1 MPHGLTRSCCV
12 FSKSRPRPCFRT
24 CIRNSGK
31 ISYSGTVLLPKT
43 GFPQRITGAKRSEN
57 DEKIAKHA
65 CFEDHYAWQRENNT
79 GPDFILHDGPP
90 YANGD
95 THLGHAVNKILKDI
109 TIRYRSLKGDR
120 VHFVPGWD
128 CHGLPIETK
137 ALTTAESQGSPT
149 DVRSKARS
157 FAAATIQKQMNSF
170 RHWGVMA
177 DWTKPY
183 KTYDVNYVTKQI
195 EAFYDLYEKGYVF
208 RDFKPVYWSPSNRT
222 ALAEA
227 ELEYNANHVSKSVYI
242 AFPIAQVPDA
252 VQSVLSKDTKLS
264 ALIWTTTPW
273 TLPANQAIC
282 FSPNHQYSIVRT
294 STTRRHLVVASDLIA
309 HLHQKLREEL
319 QVIASFSGSDIL
331 SNSSYTHP
339 LYPDKELR
347 FLPAGFVTMDKGTGL
362 VHSAPSHGF
371 EDYQNALKHGI
382 AMEDCLVDEEGRFA
396 SSCRPELRGLP
407 VLTEGSDAVTKLLAN
422 HVVRTGSY
430 THSYPYDWRSKQPV
444 IVRSSRQWFINLD
457 DNMRQR
463 ALNCLKKVQILP
475 ESARTMFENQLAQRP
490 HWCISRQRFWGVP
503 IPVVFEDERPLTS
516 REFVRHVC
524 KLMNAR
530 GPDIWWTA
538 TDKELLPDEVRKQ
551 LGVCKEAA
559 LTRGQD
565 IMDIWLD
572 SGLSWKMVLPEPFQA
587 DVYLEGFDQVR
598 GWFQSSLLTSVALT
612 GKAPYRKLYMH
623 GFTLDAEGRKM
634 SKSLGNVVDPETITK
649 GGKDLKKDPAFGVDV
664 LRWWVAA
671 HTSNHENVPVAK
683 HVLAECQENVAKIRG
698 TLRFCLG
705 ALSDFDHTHHVLG
718 YREMLPLD
726 RFVLHLLHGFHARV
740 ASLYD
745 EMRYH
750 HACSAVL
757 NFVVNET
764 SSFYFQALKDRLYCD
779 AEDSTSRRSCQ
790 TALSHVLDVLV
801 NVTAP
806 VVPHL
811 AEEIFYHHGDPG
823 KYDTGVFRRAWQPPP
838 HDWERPE
845 FAQLEKPLARLRE
858 AVNKAAAKS
867 RPLLHDVTIIST
879 SGDSRFGCCLRLLQ
893 PEDSSIHSG
902 LTDVLQVASVTFE
915 QADDLMV
922 QAGSDRA
929 VILETED
936 EKVLIA
942 LEPTKMAAC
951 ERCRRNISSE
961 QGRLCKRCEDVYQR
975 LHFKWDALKG
985 NANAEEQE
993 DKIQTKSR
1001 T

>member
-1 MPHGLTRSCCV
+1 
-12 FSKSRPRPCFRT
+12 
-24 CIRNSGK
+24 
-31 ISYSGTVLLPKT
+31 
-43 GFPQRITGAKRSEN
+43 
-57 DEKIAKHA
+57 
-65 CFEDHYAWQRENNT
+65 
-79 GPDFILHDGPP
+79 
-90 YANGD
+90 
-95 THLGHAVNKILKDI
+95 
-109 TIRYRSLKGDR
+109 
-120 VHFVPGWD
+120 
-128 CHGLPIETK
+128 
-137 ALTTAESQGSPT
+137 
-149 DVRSKARS
+149 
-157 FAAATIQKQMNSF
+157 
-170 RHWGVMA
+170 
-177 DWTKPY
+177 
-183 KTYDVNYVTKQI
+183 
-195 EAFYDLYEKGYVF
+195 
-208 RDFKPVYWSPSNRT
+208 
-222 ALAEA
+222 
-227 ELEYNANHVSKSVYI
+227 
-242 AFPIAQVPDA
+242 
-252 VQSVLSKDTKLS
+252 
-264 ALIWTTTPW
+264 
-273 TLPANQAIC
+273 
-282 FSPNHQYSIVRT
+282 
-294 STTRRHLVVASDLIA
+294 
-309 HLHQKLREEL
+309 
-319 QVIASFSGSDIL
+319 
-331 SNSSYTHP
+331 
-339 LYPDKELR
+339 
-347 FLPAGFVTMDKGTGL
+347 
-362 VHSAPSHGF
+362 
-371 EDYQNALKHGI
+371 
-382 AMEDCLVDEEGRFA
+382 
-396 SSCRPELRGLP
+396 
-407 VLTEGSDAVTKLLAN
+407 
-422 HVVRTGSY
+422 
-430 THSYPYDWRSKQPV
+430 
-444 IVRSSRQWFINLD
+444 
-457 DNMRQR
+457 
-463 ALNCLKKVQILP
+463 
-475 ESARTMFENQLAQRP
+475 
-490 HWCISRQRFWGVP
+490 
-503 IPVVFEDERPLTS
+503 
-516 REFVRHVC
+516 
-524 KLMNAR
+524 
-530 GPDIWWTA
+530 
-538 TDKELLPDEVRKQ
+538 
-551 LGVCKEAA
+551 
-559 LTRGQD
+559 
-565 IMDIWLD
+565 MDIWLD

-587 DVYLEGFDQVR
+587 DVYLEGLDQVR

-634 SKSLGNVVDPETITK
+634 SKSLGNVIDPETITK

-683 HVLAECQENVAKIRG
+683 HVLAECQENVAKIRS

-740 ASLYD
+740 TSLYD
-745 EMRYH
+745 EMRYN

-764 SSFYFQALKDRLYCD
+764 SSFYFQAVKDRLYCD

-811 AEEIFYHHGDPG
+811 TEEVFYHHGDPG

-867 RPLLHDVTIIST
+867 RPLLHDVRIIST
-879 SGDSRFGCCLRLLQ
+879 SGDNHFGSCLRLLQ
-893 PEDSSIHSG
+893 PEDSAIHSG

-915 QADDLMV
+915 QADDPMV

>member
-1 MPHGLTRSCCV
+1 MPHGLARSCCV
-12 FSKSRPRPCFRT
+12 LGKNGPKSCLQN
-24 CIRNSGK
+24 CIRSNSSK

-43 GFPQRITGAKRSEN
+43 GFPQRITGAKRPEN
-57 DEKIAKHA
+57 DEKIAKYA
-65 CFEDHYAWQRENNT
+65 CFEEHYAWQRENNK

-95 THLGHAVNKILKDI
+95 THLGHAVNKILKDV

-137 ALTTAESQGSPT
+137 ALTTAESQGSPA
-149 DVRSKARS
+149 DVRSKV
-157 FAAATIQKQMNSF
+157 F
-170 RHWGVMA
+170 
-177 DWTKPY
+177 
-183 KTYDVNYVTKQI
+183 
-195 EAFYDLYEKGYVF
+195 KGEFHHNFLCYSA
-208 RDFKPVYWSPSNRT
+208 YRT

-227 ELEYNANHVSKSVYI
+227 ELEYNADHVSKSVYV
-242 AFPIAQVPDA
+242 AFPLAKVPDA
-252 VQSVLSKDTKLS
+252 VRSVLPKGAELS

-282 FSPNHQYSIVRT
+282 FSPNHQYSIVRM
-294 STTRRHLVVASDLIA
+294 STTRKHLLMASDLIA
-309 HLHQKLREEL
+309 HLQQKLIEEL
-319 QVIASFSGSDIL
+319 EVIATFLGSDIL
-331 SNSSYTHP
+331 PESTYTHP

-347 FLPAGFVTMDKGTGL
+347 FLPGDFVTMDKGTGL

-382 AMEDCLVDEEGRFA
+382 AME
-396 SSCRPELRGLP
+396 SSSGGKETVSWTSRDVSRRAAGQSCAVLP

-422 HVVRTGSY
+422 HVIRTGNY

-457 DNMRQR
+457 DDMRQR
-463 ALNCLKKVQILP
+463 ALSCLKGVQILP
-475 ESARTMFENQLAQRP
+475 DSARTMFENQLAQRP

-503 IPVVFEDERPLTS
+503 IPVVFQDEKSLTS

-538 TDKELLPDEVRKQ
+538 TDRELMPEEVREQ
-551 LGVCKEAA
+551 LGVCKDAA

-572 SGLSWKMVLPEPFQA
+572 SGLSWKMVLPGKLKKNILKLFELFNNRKMSPHFKPCQA
-587 DVYLEGFDQVR
+587 DVYLEGLDQVR

-612 GKAPYRKLYMH
+612 GRAPYRKLYMH

-634 SKSLGNVVDPETITK
+634 SKSLGNVIDPE
-649 GGKDLKKDPAFGVDV
+649 DLKKDPAFGVDV

-671 HTSNHENVPVAK
+671 HTSNHENVPVAR

-705 ALSDFDHTHHVLG
+705 ALSDFDHLHHALP
-718 YREMLPLD
+718 YEEMLPLD
-726 RFVLHLLHGFHARV
+726 RFMLHLLRGFHTRV
-740 ASLYD
+740 TSLYD
-745 EMRYH
+745 EMRYN

-757 NFVVNET
+757 NFVVNEA
-764 SSFYFQALKDRLYCD
+764 SSFYFQAVKDRLYCD
-779 AEDSTSRRSCQ
+779 AEDSVSRRSCQ
-790 TALSHVLDVLV
+790 MALSHVLDVLV

-811 AEEIFYHHGDPG
+811 AEEVFYHHGDPG
-823 KYDTGVFRRAWQPPP
+823 KYDTGVFRREWRAPP
-838 HDWERPE
+838 DNWEQQE
-845 FAQLEKPLARLRE
+845 FSQLEKSLARLRE
-858 AVNKAAAKS
+858 AVNKAVCKS
-867 RPLLHDVTIIST
+867 RPLLHDVKIITT
-879 SGDSRFGCCLRLLQ
+879 SEDSPFASCLRILQ
-893 PEDSSIHSG
+893 PQDSAIHSG

-915 QADDLMV
+915 QANELPA
-922 QAGSDRA
+922 QADSDKA
-929 VILETED
+929 VTLDAD
-936 EKVLIA
+936 EKVLIL

-951 ERCRRNISSE
+951 ERCRRHISSE
-961 QGRLCKRCEDVYQR
+961 EGRLCTRCEDIYQR
-975 LHFKWDALKG
+975 LHFKWNVPKAD
-985 NANAEEQE
+985 ANAEGLSATISENTALHPNPGFAE
-993 DKIQTKSR
+993 EPSER
-1001 T
+1001 